1 MIEQANAFIAAIE
14 IQIDALRK
22 VREAMGRLESEL
34 RAASV
39 EAGASH
45 RAPRVERAERPEHGG
60 RSAPTEAT
68 LKTYQRD
75 VERAREKGRPAAEI
89 AKLEKRLAKALA
101 KAEAEPVTVEP
112 APEPEPVPVSATIE
126 PAVAATVEPV
136 VETAPEPVAHG
147 REVEAVMRTS
157 RRRGAEAAPLDAS
170 KLKALGAEQVET
182 TPSGEAAVVVSTT
195 PRRGRKIV
203 EV

>member
-1 MIEQANAFIAAIE
+1 MIEQANALIAAIE

-39 EAGASH
+39 EAGTAP
-45 RAPRVERAERPEHGG
+45 RAPRVERAENGG
-60 RSAPTEAT
+60 RPAPNEKT
-68 LKTYQRD
+68 LNSYRRA
-75 VERAREKGRPAAEI
+75 VEIAREKCKTAAEI
-89 AKLEKRLAKALA
+89 ARLEKRLAKALA
-101 KAEAEPVTVEP
+101 KAEAEPTP
-112 APEPEPVPVSATIE
+112 APEPEPVVETVFGLLPVSATRDLVVE
-126 PAVAATVEPV
+126 PTPEPV
-136 VETAPEPVAHG
+136 VEPK
-147 REVEAVMRTS
+147 TS
-157 RRRGAEAAPLDAS
+157 LRRGAEAAPLDAS